1 MTQNRARE
9 IISSQS
15 AFPFW
20 GNYQRF
26 MTQAEIEY
34 ARRIWAAAP
43 GYFSFASVIHH
54 IARGEAVPRA
64 A

>member
-9 IISSQS
+9 IISLQS

-20 GNYQRF
+20 GDYQRF

-34 ARRIWAAAP
+34 ARRI
-43 GYFSFASVIHH
+43 
-54 IARGEAVPRA
+54 ARGGRLF
-64 A
+64 